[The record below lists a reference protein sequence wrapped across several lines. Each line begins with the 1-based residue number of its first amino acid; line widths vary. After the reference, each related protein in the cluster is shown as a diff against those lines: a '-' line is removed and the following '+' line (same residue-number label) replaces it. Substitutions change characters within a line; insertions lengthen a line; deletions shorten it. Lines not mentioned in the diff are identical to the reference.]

1 MRGAGL
7 EEQGGVCTHV
17 RQKNRSLHF
26 FISFSLNPET
36 RSRGRHSPSSA
47 KAMCRRMGL
56 PMAAVARET
65 RDSRRGADRHREVN
79 VTLISL
85 K

>member
-17 RQKNRSLHF
+17 WQKNRSLHF

-65 RDSRRGADRHREVN
+65 RDSRGG
-79 VTLISL
+79 
-85 K
+85 